1 MRTLYCI
8 SLLALAPLGLV
19 GQTASDI
26 PPPQKRTVTLEL
38 ARSFL
43 TAKPIDISA
52 EEVARKDPF
61 NPRQPSSEISPP
73 EEAAVVKTVGMADRD
88 ILTNLAK
95 SVTPSGTMQLGDTPI
110 LLFGQKKLKV
120 GDSIPIVFQGTTY
133 EVYIGGIERT
143 SFTLRLN
150 KEEII
155 RPIKPVN

>member
-1 MRTLYCI
+1 MKTLYCI
-8 SLLALAPLGLV
+8 SLLTLAPLGLV

-26 PPPQKRTVTLEL
+26 PPPQKRAVTLEL
-38 ARSFL
+38 ARTFL
-43 TAKPIDISA
+43 TTKPIDISA

-61 NPRQPSSEISPP
+61 NPRQQSPEINQP
-73 EEAAVVKTVGMADRD
+73 EKPVAVKTVGMADRE
-88 ILTNLAK
+88 ILANIAK
-95 SVTPSGTMQLGDTPI
+95 GVTPSGMMQLGDTPI